1 MLCRTTT
8 RLGRYHY
15 GIASAMGYALSMFS
29 ETLRDRKIV
38 TLEQARDRHACAPRR
53 RASAPR
59 AHRRPRHLS
68 DSRTAPRAQDL
79 LILIFGFCFPMVSI
93 VIDGLTYGPDVTIW
107 PPDYW
112 VLFGGPH
119 IG

>member
-1 MLCRTTT
+1 MYT
-8 RLGRYHY
+8 Y
-15 GIASAMGYALSMFS
+15 
-29 ETLRDRKIV
+29 LRDK
-38 TLEQARDRHACAPRR
+38 
-53 RASAPR
+53 
-59 AHRRPRHLS
+59 
-68 DSRTAPRAQDL
+68 QDL
-79 LILIFGFCFPMVSI
+79 LILIFGFSFPMVSI